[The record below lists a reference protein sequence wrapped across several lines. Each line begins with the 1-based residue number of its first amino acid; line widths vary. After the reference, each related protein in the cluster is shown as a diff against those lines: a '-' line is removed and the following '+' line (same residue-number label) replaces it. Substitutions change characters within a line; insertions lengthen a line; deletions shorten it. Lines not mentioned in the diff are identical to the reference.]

1 MKLLSAL
8 CAATLLMVSMG
19 VAAQTPKPCSA
30 PEYRQFDF
38 WVGNW
43 DVFSPDGKLAG
54 HNRIERIEGGCGLQE
69 NWTGAGGGTGR
80 SINTYLPAD
89 KRWHQFWLGSGG
101 GVLNLAGAFD
111 GQSLTLRGTN
121 TSAAGVVIQNRI
133 SFTPNPDG
141 SVRQL
146 WEISRDEG
154 KTWSV
159 SFDGKYVRAKE
170 K

>member
-111 GQSLTLRGTN
+111 GHSLTLRGTN